1 MNSKLGMMYS
11 FLNVF
16 LVGDS
21 HSSRTSQM
29 QTKSFAYIIFKN
41 VLCMTYIWYMY
52 IVGFFEICFYSLYR
66 GNPGT

>member
-29 QTKSFAYIIFKN
+29 QKKALHIIMCY
-41 VLCMTYIWYMY
+41 V
-52 IVGFFEICFYSLYR
+52 
-66 GNPGT
+66 